1 MNNSTIISNYSSTS
15 LSSFSNLSNIILITT
30 IVNNTFPNI
39 TNNSYKFINNYFTYI
54 IGSLYSLSTIIW

>member
-15 LSSFSNLSNIILITT
+15 LSNFSNLSNIILITT